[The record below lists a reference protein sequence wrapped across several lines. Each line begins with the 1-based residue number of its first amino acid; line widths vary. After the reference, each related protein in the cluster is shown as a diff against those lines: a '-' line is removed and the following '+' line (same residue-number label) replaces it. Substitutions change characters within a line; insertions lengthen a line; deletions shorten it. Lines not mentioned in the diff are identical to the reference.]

1 MGPAALPLA
10 ASAADTL
17 QAAGVIAAAGA
28 AALAL
33 VVRSGPARAAALIG
47 ALVLAAAVLLGHVWS
62 TDQVQSLRDDPR
74 LAAMLV
80 VVGLAA
86 VGAVGWLFARH
97 PRLLPPVAAAALPFR
112 IPLDVG
118 GDTANLLLPLYLVVA
133 AGAVA
138 YALRAVR
145 ERDEEPERAAG
156 PLEWALGAMLV
167 LYAVQATYSSDFDRA
182 LEPVVFFYVPFA
194 VLFALV
200 VRVEWDAR
208 LAGATMGVLVV
219 LALVLVGVGF
229 WEYATKQLLL
239 NPRVINSNAF
249 ESYFRVN
256 SLFFDPNIYGR
267 FLIVVMIAIAAV
279 VAWTA
284 RSSVALV
291 GAALLAVLWAGL
303 VLTFSQSSF
312 VALLV
317 GLAVIAAFRWGWAR
331 AVAGT
336 AIVAVVGVAVVLL
349 APGALRLDL
358 DSDESVQDATSGRYD
373 LVAGGVG
380 LFTEKPLLGWG
391 SGSFR
396 REYRRSENA
405 SAERATNASHTI
417 PVTIAAEQ
425 GAIGLL
431 AYLALVAAA
440 LWRLCARVRRSGP
453 LTTPRVAV
461 AAAFAALLAHT
472 LLYAAFLEDPLT
484 WALLALGTG
493 LAAAAAATR
502 TAVETRPAD
511 EP

>member
-1 MGPAALPLA
+1 MDPAALPLA
-10 ASAADTL
+10 ASAGDTA
-17 QAAGVIAAAGA
+17 QAAGVVAAGAA

-33 VVRSGPARAAALIG
+33 VMRSPVARALSLLG

-62 TDQVQSLRDDPR
+62 TDQVQTLRDDPR
-74 LAAMLV
+74 LLAALV
-80 VVGLAA
+80 VVALAA
-86 VGAVGWLFARH
+86 VGVAGWFLARH
-97 PRLLPPVAAAALPFR
+97 PRLLPPIAAAALPFR

-138 YALRAVR
+138 YLLRAMR
-145 ERDEEPERAAG
+145 DPDAEERG
-156 PLEWALGAMLV
+156 PGALEWALAAVLL
-167 LYAVQATYSSDFDRA
+167 LYAVQATYSSDLDRA

-194 VLFALV
+194 VLFALL
-200 VRVEWDAR
+200 VRVAWTPR
-208 LAGATMGVLVV
+208 LAAWTLGVLVV
-219 LALVLVGVGF
+219 LAVAFVGVGF
-229 WEYATKQLLL
+229 WEYGTKHLLL

-284 RSSVALV
+284 RGRVA
-291 GAALLAVLWAGL
+291 GAGALLLALLWAGL

-317 GLAVIAAFRWGWAR
+317 GLAVLAGFRWGAPR
-331 AVAGT
+331 ALAATGAVAVIS
-336 AIVAVVGVAVVLL
+336 AAVVLL
-349 APGALRLDL
+349 APGAVRLDL
-358 DSDESVQDATSGRYD
+358 GSDKSVQDATSGRYD
-373 LVAGGVG
+373 LVAGGAR
-380 LFTEKPLLGWG
+380 LFEEKPIGGWG

-396 REYRRSENA
+396 REYRRNENA

-417 PVTIAAEQ
+417 PVTVAAEQ
-425 GAIGLL
+425 GLIGLL
-431 AYLALVAAA
+431 TYLALVVAA
-440 LWRLCARVRRSGP
+440 LWRLLRHVRRSGP
-453 LTTPRVAV
+453 STVARAAV
-461 AAAFAALLAHT
+461 AAGFAALLVHT

-493 LAAAAAATR
+493 LAAAAVPSAA
-502 TAVETRPAD
+502 
-511 EP
+511 EPEP